1 MNVAVDGCDSE
12 RKGGVTSPP
21 AFCKF
26 ICTIKPQG
34 SALCSRINVKWV
46 WTCGYVIAVS

>member
-1 MNVAVDGCDSE
+1 MDVAVDGCDSE

-34 SALCSRINVKWV
+34 SALCSRINVKCV
-46 WTCGYVIAVS
+46 RTYGYVIAVS